1 TDPDT
6 LELVS
11 PEHARAIVVLAP
23 EGSRDDTEVV
33 RALLAVGRILP
44 AEGRTQHIVTEIRDP
59 RNIAVARLAGERRTE
74 ALEIGDLVA
83 KIAVQTCLQ
92 SGLSI
97 VYEELLSF
105 TGHEIYF
112 TDASAPLCGQTF
124 GHALQ
129 QFEDC
134 TVLGLRGRDGRVV
147 LNPAMDR
154 VIEAG
159 EQLVVIAAD
168 DDRIELRPWSGA
180 G

>member
-44 AEGRTQHIVTEIRDP
+44 AVGRTQHIVTEIRDP
-59 RNIAVARLAGERRTE
+59 RSIAVARLAGERRTE
-74 ALEIGDLVA
+74 ALEIGDLVS

-97 VYEELLSF
+97 VYEELLGF
-105 TGHEIYF
+105 TGHGIYLPA
-112 TDASAPLCGQTF
+112 ASPPPGGAT
-124 GHALQ
+124 
-129 QFEDC
+129 
-134 TVLGLRGRDGRVV
+134 LG
-147 LNPAMDR
+147 
-154 VIEAG
+154 
-159 EQLVVIAAD
+159 
-168 DDRIELRPWSGA
+168 
-180 G
+180 